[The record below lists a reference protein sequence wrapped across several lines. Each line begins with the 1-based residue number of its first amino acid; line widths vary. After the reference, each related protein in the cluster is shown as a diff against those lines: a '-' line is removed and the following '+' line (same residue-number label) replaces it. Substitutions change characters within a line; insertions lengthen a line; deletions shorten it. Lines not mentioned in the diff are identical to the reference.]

1 MNRKNMRKLDSQL
14 FKLINNVNNY
24 NFIIIN
30 YKGIQIERFNNR
42 NIYIYFIKSLN
53 KKDDI
58 VFVYN
63 KSNKY
68 YRLIIKDKKDDQ
80 NLTLVNEFFDSKV
93 KDYFSISDLAF
104 INRDDY
110 VMSDTENEIIEII
123 KKMDS

>member
-30 YKGIQIERFNNR
+30 YKGIEIERFNNR
-42 NIYIYFIKSLN
+42 NIYIYFIKLLN

-80 NLTLVNEFFDSKV
+80 NLTLVNDFFDSKV

-110 VMSDTENEIIEII
+110 AISDTENEIIEII

>member
-1 MNRKNMRKLDSQL
+1 MNRTNMRKLDSQL
-14 FKLINNVNNY
+14 FKIINNVNNY

-42 NIYIYFIKSLN
+42 NIYIYFIKLLN

-110 VMSDTENEIIEII
+110 PMSDTENEIIEIL

>member
-1 MNRKNMRKLDSQL
+1 MRKLDSQL

-30 YKGIQIERFNNR
+30 YKGIEIERFNNR
-42 NIYIYFIKSLN
+42 NIYIYFIKLLN

-80 NLTLVNEFFDSKV
+80 NFTLVNDFFDSKV

-110 VMSDTENEIIEII
+110 AMSDTENEIIEII

>member
-1 MNRKNMRKLDSQL
+1 MRKLDSQL

-30 YKGIQIERFNNR
+30 YKGIEIERFNNR
-42 NIYIYFIKSLN
+42 NIYIYFIKLMN
-53 KKDDI
+53 KNDDI
-58 VFVYN
+58 IFIYN

-80 NLTLVNEFFDSKV
+80 NLTLVNDFFDSKV
-93 KDYFSISDLAF
+93 KDYFSVSELAF

-110 VMSDTENEIIEII
+110 PISDNENEIIEII
-123 KKMDS
+123 KKMDN

>member
-30 YKGIQIERFNNR
+30 YKGIEIERFNNR
-42 NIYIYFIKSLN
+42 NIYIYFIKLLN

-80 NLTLVNEFFDSKV
+80 NFTLVNDFFDSKV

-110 VMSDTENEIIEII
+110 AMSDTENEIIEII

>member
-1 MNRKNMRKLDSQL
+1 MRKLDSQL

-30 YKGIQIERFNNR
+30 YKGIEIERFNNR
-42 NIYIYFIKSLN
+42 NIYIYFIKLLN

-80 NLTLVNEFFDSKV
+80 NLTLVNDFFDSKV

-110 VMSDTENEIIEII
+110 AISDTENEIIEII

>member
-1 MNRKNMRKLDSQL
+1 MRKLDSQL